1 MPNFTDGYK
10 VGKDLAEIRINL
22 VQLGDRVNQVI
33 SEVNSLKTKVRE
45 LEVKLGQIKK

>member
-1 MPNFTDGYK
+1 MGNFGDGYE

-22 VQLGDRVNQVI
+22 MRLGERVNQLV
-33 SEVNSLKTKVRE
+33 SEVNSLKAKVKE